1 MSKENHQL
9 SKVELQA
16 KADQLA
22 NKIAMAILRRVL
34 EEDRKDEELRE
45 LYKVMTGDGC
55 EHRPGGIY
63 LVYELSSEIAEA
75 NLIFV
80 TEGFV
85 DSVFMGCNEHL
96 DKFLSDSTTTT
107 KDGIKKSLADC
118 LPSKVRRSLVNNYT
132 QDAIA
137 MFLHGLKGKM
147 ENALDELSQ
156 ETALIAKTVMYSEVS
171 GALKDAGVIV
181 SESYT
186 AQEEMKR
193 LLADM
198 AAERK
203 AFLKEQLAYVLEP
216 NLEEFAEHYAA
227 VLPIWKDAKIIY
239 KQNSSRATWRDLIR
253 AAYPEHEFDDD
264 LISRLSGKLNDL
276 PEEIQTKLSEKG
288 GDSKPSSIALEHAA
302 RLCGTEPYKY
312 SLRYLYYKLKKSSPN
327 GEQNIREEVQQKVL

>member
-1 MSKENHQL
+1 MSEENQKP

-16 KADQLA
+16 KADELA
-22 NKIAMAILRRVL
+22 SKIAMGIFHRVL
-34 EEDRKDEELRE
+34 EEDQKDEDLRG
-45 LYKVMTGDGC
+45 LYKVIEGDGC
-55 EHRPGGIY
+55 NHRPGGIY
-63 LVYELSSEIAEA
+63 LVYELSSEITEA

-80 TEGFV
+80 IEGFV
-85 DSVFMGCNEHL
+85 DSVFVGCNEHL
-96 DKFLSDSTTTT
+96 EKFLSDSITTN
-107 KDGIKKSLADC
+107 KEGIKKSLADC
-118 LPSKVRRSLVNNYT
+118 LLPEVQASLVTDYT

-137 MFLHGLKGKM
+137 LFLHGLKGKM
-147 ENALDELSQ
+147 ENALDELCQ
-156 ETALIAKTVMYSEVS
+156 ETALIAKAALYSEVS
-171 GALKDAGVIV
+171 NMLKDAGVIV
-181 SESYT
+181 PESYT

-239 KQNSSRATWRDLIR
+239 KQNSNRATWRDLIR
-253 AAYPEHEFDDD
+253 VAYPEHELDDD

-276 PEEIQTKLSEKG
+276 PEEIQIKLSEKG

-312 SLRYLYYKLKKSSPN
+312 ILRYLYYKLKKSNSN
-327 GEQNIREEVQQKVL
+327 GEQIISEEVQQKAL